1 MGDMEVTVVTE
12 QETVTLHP
20 DLVRLQQEGSDNAQ
34 YAVDCYVRAKAQ
46 GRVSKEQQEILTAQV
61 VTAATDVIL
70 VRHGHR
76 YYMRE
81 HGATLFRKMDE
92 QDMSN
97 LCRRWYINMWG
108 IPTGQKLQSAINTL
122 EANIMAEIEEI
133 DDRYIQI
140 TETLLWDTEV
150 NGFLDV
156 SDMNNSPVVFRKL
169 FDTKHNSKHTVK
181 VPDFGDEEEN
191 LLQSR
196 YHSILHELE
205 NDAFVEHLEPLRT
218 WSDGNHDVYLDIM
231 RCLASIF
238 TKKKP
243 VGSFLLIGPRRNG
256 KSAFVGM
263 VRTLLGDENCS
274 AVRMSQLGD
283 PHIANTLA
291 TAMFNAPD
299 EEDDTM
305 LKEQALFKTMCDH
318 GDIFLPVL
326 YSQEPLKVA
335 CDFMCAFPMNH
346 MPQFKGSGA
355 AACITRS
362 LVIPFYADLS
372 KFDKQNYNFAEETF
386 TTEFMI
392 ELLANTLAYATYY
405 SSHPWEF
412 SETMD
417 KARQNIEEEV
427 ESMSLYRKSWEKYFD
442 GFQSFNQLYD
452 DYVNWCK
459 IHDYKINRKVD
470 CRMQWMKYLSNKK
483 SYRVPESAGKIIR
496 IHRIECGKN
505 LMSDYSVAPM
515 THHSLVALHNSEIPQ
530 SIVAEMEEL
539 DDEAHSIG
547 KQRSIDEEE

>member
-1 MGDMEVTVVTE
+1 MEGTEVTVVTE
-12 QETVTLHP
+12 QETVSVHP
-20 DLVRLQQEGSDNAQ
+20 DLIRLQQEGSEKAQ
-34 YAVDCYVRAKAQ
+34 YAVDCYVREKAQ
-46 GRVSKEQQEILTAQV
+46 GRVSKDRKEILTAQV
-61 VTAATDVIL
+61 ATSATDIIL
-70 VRHGHR
+70 VRKGNNYYQRQHGS
-76 YYMRE
+76 
-81 HGATLFRKMDE
+81 TLFRKMDE
-92 QDMSN
+92 QDMIN
-97 LCRRWYINMWG
+97 LCRQWYLSMWG
-108 IPTGQKLQSAINTL
+108 MPTGKDLASAVRTL
-122 EANIMAEIEEI
+122 EANIMAELPEI

-140 TETLLWDTEV
+140 TRDLLWDT
-150 NGFLDV
+150 DV
-156 SDMNNSPVVFRKL
+156 SGFVNTKEMDNAPVVFRKL

-181 VPDFGDEEEN
+181 IPELSDELETHLME
-191 LLQSR
+191 R

-205 NDAFVEHLEPLRT
+205 GGAFVEHIEPIRT

-238 TKKKP
+238 TYKKP
-243 VGSFLLIGPRRNG
+243 VGAFLLIGPRRNG

-318 GDIFLPVL
+318 GDVFLPVL

-372 KFDKQNYNFAEETF
+372 QYDKQNYNFAEETF
-386 TTEFMI
+386 TPVFMV

-412 SETMD
+412 SKTMD
-417 KARQNIEEEV
+417 RAREGIEEEV
-427 ESMSLYRKSWEKYFD
+427 ESMSIYRKSWQKYFD
-442 GFQSFNQLYD
+442 GFQSFNQLYE

-459 IHDYKINRKVD
+459 IHDYKICSKKD
-470 CRMQWMKYLSNKK
+470 CRMQWMKYLANKK
-483 SYRVPESAGKIIR
+483 TWRVPDSANKVIR
-496 IHRIECGKN
+496 IHRIESGKL
-505 LMSDYSVAPM
+505 LMSDYSVTPT
-515 THHSLVALHNSEIPQ
+515 THLSLVALHNSDIPQ
-530 SIVAEMEEL
+530 SIVYELEEL
-539 DDEAHSIG
+539 DASVRKRGD
-547 KQRSIDEEE
+547 KNEEE

>member
-1 MGDMEVTVVTE
+1 MDGTEVTVVTE

-20 DLVRLQQEGSDNAQ
+20 DLVRLQQEGSDKAQ
-34 YAVDCYVRAKAQ
+34 YAVDCYVREKAQ
-46 GRVSKEQQEILTAQV
+46 GRVSKERKEILTAQV
-61 VTAATDVIL
+61 ATAASDVLL
-70 VRHGHR
+70 VRKGHS
-76 YYMRE
+76 YYIRE
-81 HGATLFRKMDE
+81 HGSTLFRKMDE

-97 LCRRWYINMWG
+97 LCRRWYLTMWG
-108 IPTGQKLQSAINTL
+108 MPTGQNLQSAIRTL
-122 EANIMAEIEEI
+122 EANIMAEVEEI

-140 TETLLWDTEV
+140 TDTILWDTEA
-150 NGFLDV
+150 NGFVNVADTEV
-156 SDMNNSPVVFRKL
+156 PPVVFRKL
-169 FDTKHNSKHTVK
+169 FDTKHDSKHTVK
-181 VPDFGDEEEN
+181 VPPLTDELEN
-191 LLQSR
+191 HLMSR

-205 NDAFVEHLEPLRT
+205 NDAFVEHLEPIRT

-238 TKKKP
+238 TRKKP

-274 AVRMSQLGD
+274 SVRMSQLGD

-299 EEDDTM
+299 EEDDAM

-386 TTEFMI
+386 TPVFMV

-412 SETMD
+412 SKTMER
-417 KARQNIEEEV
+417 ARQGIEEEV
-427 ESMSLYRKSWEKYFD
+427 ESMSLYRKSWQKYFD

-459 IHDYKINRKVD
+459 IHDYKINRKTD
-470 CRMQWMKYLSNKK
+470 CRMQWMKYLANKK
-483 SYRVPESAGKIIR
+483 SYRVPDSANKIIKV
-496 IHRIECGKN
+496 HRIASGKN
-505 LMSDYSVAPM
+505 LMCDYAVSPT
-515 THHSLVALHNSEIPQ
+515 THLSLVSLHNSDIPQ
-530 SIVAEMEEL
+530 SIVYEYEEL
-539 DDEAHSIG
+539 DSSFKKIG
-547 KQRSIDEEE
+547 DKDEEE

>member
-1 MGDMEVTVVTE
+1 MEGTEVTVVTE
-12 QETVTLHP
+12 QETVSVHP
-20 DLVRLQQEGSDNAQ
+20 DLLRLQLEGSEKAQ
-34 YAVDCYVRAKAQ
+34 YAVDCYIREKAQ
-46 GRVSKEQQEILTAQV
+46 GRVSKERKEILTAQV
-61 VTAATDVIL
+61 ATSAMDVIL
-70 VRHGHR
+70 VRKGHN

-81 HGATLFRKMDE
+81 HGDALFRKMDE

-97 LCRRWYINMWG
+97 LCRRWYMAMWG
-108 IPTGQKLQSAINTL
+108 MPTGQNLQSAIRTL
-122 EANIMAEIEEI
+122 EANIMAEVEEI

-140 TETLLWDTEV
+140 TNTLLWDTEV
-150 NGFLDV
+150 SGFTVLDDE
-156 SDMNNSPVVFRKL
+156 STPPVVFRKL
-169 FDTKHNSKHTVK
+169 FDTRHSSKHTVK
-181 VPDFGDEEEN
+181 VPPLTDELEMH
-191 LLQSR
+191 LQHR

-205 NDAFVEHLEPLRT
+205 NNAFVEHLEPVRT

-238 TKKKP
+238 TRKKP

-372 KFDKQNYNFAEETF
+372 RFDKQNYNFAEETF
-386 TTEFMI
+386 TPVFMV

-412 SETMD
+412 SPTMD
-417 KARQNIEEEV
+417 KARLSIEEEV
-427 ESMSLYRKSWEKYFD
+427 ESMSLYRRSWEKYFD

-470 CRMQWMKYLSNKK
+470 CRMQWMKYTANKK
-483 SYRVPESAGKIIR
+483 SYRVPNSANKIIQ
-496 IHRIECGKN
+496 IHRIESGKN
-505 LMSDYSVAPM
+505 LMSDYSVSPS
-515 THHSLVALHNSEIPQ
+515 THLSLVALHNSEIPQ
-530 SIVAEMEEL
+530 SIVAEYEEI
-539 DDEAHSIG
+539 DSSFKKMGD
-547 KQRSIDEEE
+547 KDEEE